1 MLAIHSFL
9 QIKTNRLSGK
19 KIAQIADSGG
29 LFLLNT
35 TMAEVFGSSSVKQNK
50 EMSMEIMTI
59 IALVTVVLVLAQT
72 VMMAISF
79 FKGR

>member
-1 MLAIHSFL
+1 
-9 QIKTNRLSGK
+9 
-19 KIAQIADSGG
+19 
-29 LFLLNT
+29 
-35 TMAEVFGSSSVKQNK
+35 
-50 EMSMEIMTI
+50 MEIMTI